1 MSERPDLAILLASYG
16 DGGVERSLVRLAGGL
31 AATGIE
37 VDLLLT
43 RRDGP
48 YLEQLHPAVQRV
60 DLRAFDA
67 APAPALARYLRSRR
81 PAVLLSS
88 KEENDALAAGAQV
101 IAAATGTRIAMRLA
115 TNFLARAEG
124 RRLWPWQRRRAFAR
138 LRARYARADLLLAV
152 SHDLASQMA
161 ALLEVPAA
169 RIAVVRNPAFDP
181 AILAKATGPAP
192 HPWLADPAVP
202 VILGIGGLRRQK
214 DFPTLLRAFAHLRRE
229 RPARLV
235 ILGRGRQAARLQR
248 LARRLGVAADVTL
261 GGFVA
266 NPYPYLAHASLFALS
281 SRWEGFGNVLVEA
294 LALGT
299 PVVATD
305 CRSGPREILE
315 DGALGPLVPP
325 GDAKALAAAMGRVL
339 SAPLPAARLRAGAE
353 RYTLAAS
360 VADYAAALGL
370 HDTPVTATP

>member
-1 MSERPDLAILLASYG
+1 MSEQPSLAILLASYG

-31 AATGIE
+31 AATGID

-60 DLRAFDA
+60 DLRSLDA
-67 APAPALARYLRSRR
+67 APAPALASYLRSRR

-88 KEENDALAAGAQV
+88 KEENDALAAGAQA

-115 TNFLARAEG
+115 TNFLARAEN
-124 RRLWPWQRRRAFAR
+124 RRLWPWQRRRTFAR

-161 ALLEVPAA
+161 PLLEVPAT

-181 AILAKATGPAP
+181 AILIQAAGPAP

-202 VILGIGGLRRQK
+202 VILGIGGLRQQK

-229 RPARLV
+229 RPARLM
-235 ILGRGRQAARLQR
+235 ILGRGRQASRLQR
-248 LARRLGVAADVTL
+248 LAQRLGVAADVTL
-261 GGFVA
+261 PGFVA

-281 SRWEGFGNVLVEA
+281 SRWEGSPNALVEA

-305 CRSGPREILE
+305 CRSGPREILM
-315 DGALGPLVPP
+315 DGSLGPLVPP
-325 GDAKALAAAMGRVL
+325 GDAEALATAMAQVL
-339 SAPLPAARLRAGAE
+339 DAPLPAARLRTGAE

-370 HDTPVTATP
+370 ND